1 MSHRQLLSAVS
12 HATGESRRTIDRLGF
27 SLATPLEVSYDPE
40 PGPALSDAYDFGDE
54 ALEESDPMAADIAH
68 EQYLDWDEVWQARYD
83 GVMTAEV

>member
-1 MSHRQLLSAVS
+1 MSHCQLLSAVS

-27 SLATPLEVSYDPE
+27 SLATPLDVSFDPE
-40 PGPALSDAYDFGDE
+40 PCPPATDAYDLGDE
-54 ALEESDPMAADIAH
+54 DPMAADIAH